1 MNSMKYKI
9 RAIIFLLVVIPIV
22 AFFLIAGFFFL
33 AICIAI
39 VVAIAL
45 LLVIARIVRRSL
57 NGTAQ
62 GRPSIPMRDAEGR
75 ENVRVIRPN

>member
-1 MNSMKYKI
+1 MKS
-9 RAIIFLLVVIPIV
+9 IIGLIIVLVVIIPV
-22 AFFLIAGFFFL
+22 VVFFLIAGFFFI
-33 AICIAI
+33 AIFVAI
-39 VVAIAL
+39 VVTIAL
-45 LLVIARIVRRSL
+45 LLAIARFVRRSL